1 MSKNSKDN
9 ANPIVHAIQHSKRKS
24 SITFEEFPKRESL
37 RDEILEFYGDV
48 HILPGNASSNSEHDE
63 QERICGSNISAND
76 KSILMA
82 LAACSDGST
91 RSDGDDAL
99 LKIVN
104 DAGFPIDVAKDRMLG
119 PAIFRPSAA
128 AAASDYGAE
137 TPIINEAEDTTSTST
152 TFAVTTTTRDE
163 IDSSEIFE
171 LIRDINDPEHPL
183 TLEQLNVVSE
193 DLITVVQQG
202 GHPLVDIRFTP
213 TIPHCSMATLIGLCL
228 RVKLIRSLPPRY
240 KCTVRITPGSHAS
253 EFAVNKQL
261 ADKERVAAALEN
273 KHLLGVVNKCI
284 G

>member
-1 MSKNSKDN
+1 MSNSNKDN

-24 SITFEEFPKRESL
+24 SITFREFPEKESL

-48 HILPGNASSNSEHDE
+48 NILPGDVHARSSSDE
-63 QERICGSNISAND
+63 QEQICGSNISAND

-82 LAACSDGST
+82 LAACFDDSSSND
-91 RSDGDDAL
+91 DDDAL
-99 LKIVN
+99 HVLKIVN
-104 DAGFPIDVAKDRMLG
+104 DAGFPIEVAKERMLG
-119 PAIFRPSAA
+119 PAIFRPSAGTA
-128 AAASDYGAE
+128 SASASDYDVHAA
-137 TPIINEAEDTTSTST
+137 TPNEVE
-152 TFAVTTTTRDE
+152 E
-163 IDSSEIFE
+163 IDSSEIFD